1 MAMMLAI
8 HLSFET
14 RKTLRLEISDY
25 LVERI
30 GEPWMHELMEA
41 CQELSKTDVA
51 ETAVAGTAVAPAP
64 SALAPAP
71 SAPAPSVAE
80 NAKPSS
86 DDMGDSLPDEETHTA
101 LQWASKLH
109 DDANAISLFRSLPQ
123 AIINEQVELYRSRST
138 EPAVAAHP
146 PEKLDLCI
154 GSPSHKTR
162 MMVAT
167 RFHTVCRNDTAL

>member
-1 MAMMLAI
+1 
-8 HLSFET
+8 
-14 RKTLRLEISDY
+14 
-25 LVERI
+25 
-30 GEPWMHELMEA
+30 MHELMEA

-51 ETAVAGTAVAPAP
+51 ETAVAETAVAPAP

-86 DDMGDSLPDEETHTA
+86 DGMGDSLPDEETHKS
-101 LQWASKLH
+101 LQWASKLQ

-146 PEKLDLCI
+146 PDKLDLGI
-154 GSPSHKTR
+154 GFPSHQTKN
-162 MMVAT
+162 VGCIAAS
-167 RFHTVCRNDTAL
+167 HLL